1 MSGIEATREIRA
13 LETKFPG
20 QYKRSFIM
28 ALTGLA
34 AGSDRREAFDAG
46 VDAFMV
52 KPVSFKDLEKI
63 LDEHVR
69 KGVMV
74 TEVRADEV
82 ESRAGSIVSV
92 ESSRGKHIQIKQL
105 VPARPKSPE
114 GTVSA
119 QAEKGVEELKKKE
132 GGGED

>member
-13 LETKFPG
+13 LEAKYPDR
-20 QYKRSFIM
+20 YKKTFII

-34 AGSDRREAFDAG
+34 AGSDRREAFNAG

-69 KGVMV
+69 NGIMITDDV
-74 TEVRADEV
+74 TPKSERK
-82 ESRAGSIVSV
+82 RNSIVSM
-92 ESSRGKHIQIKQL
+92 ESSRGKAIEIKRQ
-105 VPARPKSPE
+105 VTGEMTPAVASAELLDENIKTE
-114 GTVSA
+114 AGT
-119 QAEKGVEELKKKE
+119 
-132 GGGED
+132 

>member
-13 LETKFPG
+13 LEAKHPEK
-20 QYKRSFIM
+20 YKRTFII

-34 AGSDRREAFDAG
+34 AGSDRREAFSAG

-69 KGVMV
+69 NGIMLADDSTPE
-74 TEVRADEV
+74 TERK
-82 ESRAGSIVSV
+82 RNSIVSM
-92 ESSRGKHIQIKQL
+92 ESSRGKAIEIKRQITGEKTL
-105 VPARPKSPE
+105 AMTTLESVENNIKAE
-114 GTVSA
+114 AGT
-119 QAEKGVEELKKKE
+119 
-132 GGGED
+132 